1 MKAVPDRIRTL
12 GADQRGATAVEYG
25 LICALI
31 IIAMT
36 AGLGS
41 LGGGTAGM
49 WTRINSE
56 VQNN

>member
-31 IIAMT
+31 IIAML
-36 AGLGS
+36 AGLSS
-41 LGGGTAGM
+41 LGGGTMGM
-49 WTRINSE
+49 WTKINNNF
-56 VQNN
+56 QNV